1 MPSHNL
7 PNPKSSTSK
16 HNLLIHQPTHN
27 LIYSPPT
34 QQNQDEEE
42 LEEIDPTAI
51 RSRRTRGVRVDYT
64 SKEALEKAG
73 LKPEDMDKD
82 DD

>member
-1 MPSHNL
+1 MLFASV
-7 PNPKSSTSK
+7 
-16 HNLLIHQPTHN
+16 
-27 LIYSPPT
+27 
-34 QQNQDEEE
+34 QQEED

-64 SKEALEKAG
+64 SAEALEKAG
-73 LKPEDMDKD
+73 LKPEDMEKD

>member
-1 MPSHNL
+1 MFSFTPL
-7 PNPKSSTSK
+7 
-16 HNLLIHQPTHN
+16 
-27 LIYSPPT
+27 
-34 QQNQDEEE
+34 QQNKKQDEEE

>member
-1 MPSHNL
+1 MMRSAVAPDTFQRYANSASN
-7 PNPKSSTSK
+7 ST
-16 HNLLIHQPTHN
+16 I
-27 LIYSPPT
+27 
-34 QQNQDEEE
+34 QDEED

-64 SKEALEKAG
+64 SAEALEKAG